1 MLVLAILA
9 TPGCWGLKVEGAY
22 TFVPEV
28 SLVSVTER
36 GASAPV
42 FLEEKMAQTRAGS
55 RRCDDDGRGPDHEF
69 RSSAGL
75 ASGEFAAGDGW

>member
-1 MLVLAILA
+1 MLVPAIV
-9 TPGCWGLKVEGAY
+9 TIRGCSGLKVKGAY

-36 GASAPV
+36 GASAPF
-42 FLEEKMAQTRAGS
+42 FLEEKMAPTRAGS